1 VVYVRPA
8 DFDQSKTD
16 EIAREIAQLNSKLG
30 KDGNKYL
37 LMAPGRWGS
46 ADKSRGIPVGW
57 SDIDGASFIV
67 ETQVPGD
74 EPVPLS
80 QGSHFFQNLISFGLG
95 YATVDNTQEGRA
107 SEVADYAYW
116 DSLPQHSEGNRYVRH
131 VQLEKPLEIVVDG
144 LSRHGVVMKPDKPFD
159 VYVGQVDAFMALQE
173 SQFNSN
179 S

>member
-1 VVYVRPA
+1 MVYVRPA

-67 ETQVPGD
+67 ETQV
-74 EPVPLS
+74 VS
-80 QGSHFFQNLISFGLG
+80 RWWLG
-95 YATVDNTQEGRA
+95 GG
-107 SEVADYAYW
+107 EVVSRW
-116 DSLPQHSEGNRYVRH
+116 WLGGGE
-131 VQLEKPLEIVVDG
+131 VV
-144 LSRHGVVMKPDKPFD
+144 SRW
-159 VYVGQVDAFMALQE
+159 
-173 SQFNSN
+173 
-179 S
+179 